1 LGYLRHPPRNFA
13 LRFVTLLPH
22 NHRTRTSAA
31 VIVQG
36 GNFVVA
42 SGNGQERGRK
52 PNTPCPYSFKVD
64 GKITYKAANQE
75 HR

>member
-1 LGYLRHPPRNFA
+1 M
-13 LRFVTLLPH
+13 
-22 NHRTRTSAA
+22 
-31 VIVQG
+31 IVRR

-42 SGNGQERGRK
+42 SGNGRERGSK

-64 GKITYKAANQE
+64 GKITYKAAKQE